1 MKQISLAILLFL
13 LLAHSF
19 GSPLAQR
26 TRSNAKTLRN
36 SQTARQLAPYPAA
49 GYKPEV
55 PFTLPT
61 DQATVEPAEV
71 VASVTTSS
79 LDEEDA
85 AEDEAE
91 AAEDLPEDVDPIAA
105 DAAEDDTELLP
116 EPEALVSANDDEEDE
131 NADIIP
137 EQAAGPTPSKRFWFF
152 RK

>member
-1 MKQISLAILLFL
+1 MKQISLSILLFL

-26 TRSNAKTLRN
+26 TRTNAKTLQN
-36 SQTARQLAPYPAA
+36 PQTAPYPAA

-131 NADIIP
+131 NANIIP
-137 EQAAGPTPSKRFWFF
+137 EQATGPTPSKRFWFF